1 MDILINELSL
11 EGQYSTVNKFLSE
24 GLSAFINVLDEI
36 LVTNHILLK
45 KYDFYNTKIT
55 RDIILHDILKGNI
68 SREYDQIRKFKRKL
82 AMLFEEPFWEN
93 DKKHSDDDTY
103 LFDNVKINDS
113 SLAESCERDRVVVS
127 FLHSNF
133 QILEIP
139 VFKNQDE
146 ISVDNLYDR
155 FHFLE
160 LKRNRKG
167 LSFKEYVKLKFVDTK
182 LDFSLIDDKFGFAL
196 FSTTIEENAFLSSFE
211 KFIKMSWDDISK
223 DDGFEYKPYKDQGLF
238 KRKYNDKN
246 ICKFRTSQKYRCFG
260 YRENDTFYVIRF
272 ESDHKLSDKG

>member
-93 DKKHSDDDTY
+93 DKKHFYDDTY

-146 ISVDNLYDR
+146 ISVDNLYDK

-160 LKRNRKG
+160 LRRNRKG

-196 FSTTIEENAFLSSFE
+196 FSTTVEENAFLSSFE

>member
-11 EGQYSTVNKFLSE
+11 DGQYSTVNEFLSE

-36 LVTNHILLK
+36 SVTNHILLK

-55 RDIILHDILKGNI
+55 KDIILYDILKGDI
-68 SREYDQIRKFKRKL
+68 SREYDQIRRFKRKL
-82 AMLFEEPFWEN
+82 TMFFEEPFWEN

-127 FLHSNF
+127 FLHGKF
-133 QILEIP
+133 KILKIP
-139 VFKNQDE
+139 VLKNQDE
-146 ISVDNLYDR
+146 VEVDNLYDR

-160 LKRNRKG
+160 LRQSRNELTFEDYVRQKFKG
-167 LSFKEYVKLKFVDTK
+167 TK
-182 LDFSLIDDKFGFAL
+182 LNFLLIDDNFGFAL
-196 FSTTIEENAFLSSFE
+196 LNTAAEENAFLSSFE
-211 KFIKMSWDDISK
+211 KFVKMSWDDILQ
-223 DDGFEYKPYKDQGLF
+223 DDGFEYKTYKDQDIF

>member
-93 DKKHSDDDTY
+93 DKKHFDDDTY

-146 ISVDNLYDR
+146 ISVDNLYDK

-160 LKRNRKG
+160 LRRNRKG

-196 FSTTIEENAFLSSFE
+196 FSTTVEENAFLSSFE